1 MMTYSKADQALIAR
15 ITIMATS
22 NLRLLAMP
30 AEALL
35 MWQRMMMLIVQYG
48 TSGVLSLTGASGV
61 GFSTLATIGLRTSET
76 QLETWL
82 ETWAQNLS
90 ITWDRQA
97 QTIGFPPELLGIA
110 TGSRRA
116 AASRENGKKGGRP
129 PKNPTFTPQNDP
141 RQRSAMM
148 PIAGGKTMTDENPAH
163 SRVSRARE
171 KLGLAS
177 SNSFEEKAKLEAPV
191 SDAQID
197 TAYRR
202 IGPKAFEAAGFDPAR
217 SMVNHGVV
225 RQWSADALR
234 AGFTADEA
242 ERLILGVV
250 TSVTERQAGKGGAI
264 GHLGYFSKAVAEAI
278 ARRDLPEAPLS
289 EAEIE
294 ADRAFRRDL
303 ERWKETGLAAGEPVP
318 NRAAYLARARAA
330 A

>member
-1 MMTYSKADQALIAR
+1 
-15 ITIMATS
+15 
-22 NLRLLAMP
+22 
-30 AEALL
+30 
-35 MWQRMMMLIVQYG
+35 
-48 TSGVLSLTGASGV
+48 
-61 GFSTLATIGLRTSET
+61 
-76 QLETWL
+76 
-82 ETWAQNLS
+82 
-90 ITWDRQA
+90 
-97 QTIGFPPELLGIA
+97 
-110 TGSRRA
+110 
-116 AASRENGKKGGRP
+116 
-129 PKNPTFTPQNDP
+129 
-141 RQRSAMM
+141 
-148 PIAGGKTMTDENPAH
+148 MTDENPALP
-163 SRVSRARE
+163 RVSRARE

-234 AGFTADEA
+234 AGFTVDET